1 MFNLTPWYHGQYRG
15 FAALF
20 GNLFNDITVTRR
32 DSTGKVVQEILVPV
46 DWAAKSKIVRRINE
60 AKDLTQNVATTLPRI
75 SFEIT
80 GIGRD
85 PVRQLVPIVRN
96 FKQKTDQKQ
105 KVNAQYVFVPYIINF
120 DLNVY
125 VKYEDDGFQ
134 IAEQIAP
141 FFTPDWAIKVN
152 MIKDMDYE
160 DNVIVKLINQSFTDN
175 YEGVLEQRRMIIW
188 TFSFQ
193 MDCRIY
199 GPIKKT
205 GLIKRVMVDLTI
217 PEGKIDRSTIRYS
230 NSIPL
235 EVLTVQPGLTSNGEP
250 TTDPDM
256 SISYFDINREDPWA
270 YIEKWTDNTTG
281 KVKYFGS
288 RRPVETTGSTII
300 TSSSSILDDKDYL
313 PQLVQSINTSGNTV
327 NINIQDGGYVILNL
341 HNDVQTVNIT
351 NWPTNMVGKVT
362 LEVRNQGDWN
372 VLGWGSIKWN
382 NGIVPDNTIGAGS
395 KDIFILHSADEGV
408 NIFGNIVGMNYS

>member
-15 FAALF
+15 YAALF
-20 GNLFNDITVTRR
+20 GNLFNDITVVRR
-32 DSTGKVVQEILVPV
+32 DKTGKVVQEILVPV
-46 DWAAKSKIVRRINE
+46 DWAAKSKIIQRINQ
-60 AKDLTQNVATTLPRI
+60 AKDLTQNVATTIPRM

-80 GIGRD
+80 GLGRD

-96 FKQKTDQKQ
+96 FKQKSAQKGT
-105 KVNAQYVFVPYIINF
+105 VNAQYVFVPYIINF

-152 MIKDMDYE
+152 MIKDMTYE
-160 DNVIVKLINQSFTDN
+160 DNVIIKLINQSFTDN
-175 YEGVLEQRRMIIW
+175 YEGAIPERRMIIW

-205 GLIKRVMVDLTI
+205 GLIKRVMIDLTV
-217 PEGKIDRSTIRYS
+217 PEGKIDPSTIRYS
-230 NSIPL
+230 NAIPL
-235 EVLTVQPGLTSNGEP
+235 EVLTIQPGMTANNEP
-250 TTDPDM
+250 TTDPTQ